1 MSQEITVAEM
11 LVKCLEA
18 EGVKYIFGIPGEENL
33 DMMNALEKSDIR
45 ILSSSQSDMNRER
58 PLWQIS
64 MAD

>member
-33 DMMNALEKSDIR
+33 EVMEAIDKSGY
-45 ILSSSQSDMNRER
+45 
-58 PLWQIS
+58 
-64 MAD
+64 